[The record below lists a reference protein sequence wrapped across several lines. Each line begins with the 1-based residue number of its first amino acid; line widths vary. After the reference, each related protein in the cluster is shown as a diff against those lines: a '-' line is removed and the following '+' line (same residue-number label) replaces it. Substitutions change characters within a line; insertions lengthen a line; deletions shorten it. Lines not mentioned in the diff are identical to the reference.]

1 MERVE
6 ALRIGGDQTH
16 RSEGPRCCPG
26 LCCVAARCG
35 GTHATYCV
43 RCDLLVGLGDLHVT
57 TVDVDA
63 AVGLLTVGAES
74 ARLPMGCPEC
84 GVIAHGHGHS
94 NMTLVDAPCFDR
106 PVRIVWHK
114 RTWRCDERSCV
125 KKVFTQQNPVVAA
138 SRAGLTMRAC
148 WWAVKQLR
156 REHASVAGLARQ
168 LGITWNTLWS
178 SIKPMLQVMAD
189 DETRFAGVKRL
200 GVDEHVWHHVSE
212 LPINRGGRGLKQL
225 TGMLDLTPGC

>member
-1 MERVE
+1 M
-6 ALRIGGDQTH
+6 
-16 RSEGPRCCPG
+16 
-26 LCCVAARCG
+26 
-35 GTHATYCV
+35 
-43 RCDLLVGLGDLHVT
+43 
-57 TVDVDA
+57 
-63 AVGLLTVGAES
+63 
-74 ARLPMGCPEC
+74 
-84 GVIAHGHGHS
+84 
-94 NMTLVDAPCFDR
+94 
-106 PVRIVWHK
+106 
-114 RTWRCDERSCV
+114 
-125 KKVFTQQNPVVAA
+125 KKVFTQQNPVVVAP
-138 SRAGLTMRAC
+138 RAGLTMRAC

-189 DETRFAGVKRL
+189 DVTRFAGVKRL